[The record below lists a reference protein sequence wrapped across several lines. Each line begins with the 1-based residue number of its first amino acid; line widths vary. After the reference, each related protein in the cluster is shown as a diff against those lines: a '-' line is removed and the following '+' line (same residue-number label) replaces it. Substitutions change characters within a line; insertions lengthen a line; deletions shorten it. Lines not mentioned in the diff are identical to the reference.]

1 MGWLYLNL
9 VKLIFSK
16 NINILLS
23 VNIFKILYSNFF
35 YVVKYTELNMYFNNQ
50 DLCYFHLTI
59 IQLEIG
65 IGISRIGP
73 ISVPRVTFDI
83 ATSQHRDRIR
93 GDILVQSRIKPQ
105 SDNSTGRYLTV
116 STLHLSYFL

>member
-93 GDILVQSRIKPQ
+93 SLLGSLNFFIILSENV
-105 SDNSTGRYLTV
+105 V
-116 STLHLSYFL
+116 MSYQD

>member
-50 DLCYFHLTI
+50 EL
-59 IQLEIG
+59 G

-93 GDILVQSRIKPQ
+93 GDILVQSI
-105 SDNSTGRYLTV
+105 
-116 STLHLSYFL
+116 

>member
-9 VKLIFSK
+9 IKLIFSK

-35 YVVKYTELNMYFNNQ
+35 YVVKYTELDMYFNNQ
-50 DLCYFHLTI
+50 DFCYFHLTI

-65 IGISRIGP
+65 IGISWIGP

-83 ATSQHRDRIR
+83 ATSQHGDRIR
-93 GDILVQSRIKPQ
+93 GDILVQSYIICICIFTNSQ
-105 SDNSTGRYLTV
+105 SDRVNSIV
-116 STLHLSYFL
+116 CK